1 MKRFWIV
8 WVICILTLMLP
19 TQVPVHAQTTARVD
33 ITARVGFANTY
44 TVARVTPVVLTVTGD
59 RIDRN
64 VRLEWAV
71 TADRGTVVTWS
82 HDVTLPAQSQKQVEF
97 TTIMPGYAR
106 SIVARVRDESGIL
119 SSTIINAEPAS
130 DMLNV
135 VIASDTNLL
144 ADLDQ
149 TATSSGYLPTVRT
162 VTPQEFPSDIAAF
175 HGIYAVFVADPAQ
188 LSPAQQRAIRA
199 WIPLGGRVVFGGALS
214 GDWQDLA
221 AIAIDTSQTLPPSM
235 LPDTWPRTLAVPN
248 AQAIA
253 NAVPVTSHE
262 GLLWRRSIGRGDV
275 YQSVLPLAATR
286 GWDEQAWYWQPVS
299 EPTYPMS
306 MSVAAYPSNGGV
318 SEVLASGLTI
328 PALTQLSP
336 LVVFLIVVGY
346 IIVIAPLTYL
356 VLKRRGTLDLA
367 WITIPV
373 TAIVVTGLLV
383 ASNWIIRGND
393 TLIYGLVIVHQDD
406 QTADAMVTS
415 SLAIYTPL
423 RTSIRV
429 QDSNATALIELN
441 TQPTHA
447 ITQQGP
453 TSHQSTY
460 TSDIGDI
467 NYFMGM
473 SLQPRPLSIQHTLVR
488 SDTTLRGT
496 VTLTGMA
503 LRDVVVVADTFSQR
517 IGDVAAGTAFPV
529 SIDTTSSV
537 QFPCDEPN
545 DSNATFNLQRLYT
558 QIAGPCGAV
567 TALPTDR
574 VTIYGW
580 SDVQAPIAQVVD
592 MPTTAQ
598 RQLNI
603 VTLVVPTT
611 P

>member
-1 MKRFWIV
+1 MKRFWIG
-8 WVICILTLMLP
+8 WVIGILTLTL
-19 TQVPVHAQTTARVD
+19 TAQGSVHAQTSARVD
-33 ITARVGFANTY
+33 IAARVGFANTY
-44 TVARVTPVVLTVTGD
+44 AVARVTPVVLTVTGD
-59 RIDRN
+59 SVDRN

-71 TADRGTVVTWS
+71 TADRGTVVTWA
-82 HDVTLPAQSQKQVEF
+82 HAITLPAQSQKQVEF

-119 SSTIINAEPAS
+119 SSTIINAEPAN
-130 DMLNV
+130 DLLNV
-135 VIASDTNLL
+135 VIASDSNLL

-149 TATSSGYLPTVRT
+149 TATNSGYMPVVRT
-162 VTPQEFPSDIAAF
+162 VSPQEFPSDIAAL
-175 HGIYAVFVADPAQ
+175 HGVYTIFVADPAQ
-188 LSPAQQRAIRA
+188 LSATQKRVIRT
-199 WIPLGGRVVFGGALS
+199 WIALGGRIVFGGALG
-214 GDWQDLA
+214 GDWQDMA
-221 AIAIDTSQTLPPSM
+221 AITIDDTQTLSRTA
-235 LPDTWPRTLAVPN
+235 LPDTWPSARTVPLAR
-248 AQAIA
+248 ARA
-253 NAVPVTSHE
+253 NAVPVSGHE
-262 GLLWRRSIGRGDV
+262 GLLWRRSMGRGDV

-299 EPTYPMS
+299 EPAYPLS

-336 LVVFLIVVGY
+336 LVVFLIVAGY
-346 IIVIAPLTYL
+346 IIVIAPVTYL

-367 WITIPV
+367 WVTIPV
-373 TAIVVTGLLV
+373 TAIVVTAILV
-383 ASNWIIRGND
+383 ASNWIIRGNN

-415 SLAIYTPL
+415 SLAVYTPL
-423 RTSIRV
+423 RTSIQVRDA
-429 QDSNATALIELN
+429 QATSLIELN
-441 TQPTHA
+441 PQPTHA
-447 ITQQGP
+447 ITQQDA
-453 TSHQSTY
+453 TNHQSTY

-473 SLQPRPLSIQHTLVR
+473 SLVPRPLSIQHTLVR
-488 SDTTLRGT
+488 RDTTLSGT
-496 VTLTGMA
+496 VTLSGMA
-503 LRDVVVVADTFSQR
+503 LHDVVVVADTFSQR
-517 IGDVAAGTAFPV
+517 IGDVTSGAPFAV
-529 SIDTTSSV
+529 SIDTTASP
-537 QFPCDEPN
+537 QFPCDEP
-545 DSNATFNLQRLYT
+545 DDVNATFNSQRLYT

-567 TALPTDR
+567 SALPTDR